1 MKFLMIVSLSVL
13 SFSSMASSDFG
24 DLENA
29 KEFGVPTS
37 AENLINIEN
46 TQENL
51 YPLGKGDFN
60 YIPRA
65 YDPINKTKYQKVMVG
80 KTFKASYFSSYTH
93 WRYVTV
99 YNVKTE
105 AERIAYLPYFE
116 EECFD
121 NSVFMAQWGE
131 SRSISVTLK
140 SEIGASVGVGDIG
153 LSASVG
159 MSIQQGMSFSTQRRV
174 RAVEG
179 IRARH
184 YPMKLSDNYVGVT
197 YIQTYNENK
206 ETYGYLTKSLYEDM
220 FGGYPYAFELDNQNV
235 GFKVKREILEYC
247 QEYDSTEDPV
257 RDSVLYHIKN

>member
-1 MKFLMIVSLSVL
+1 MKFLVVISIL
-13 SFSSMASSDFG
+13 SFSSLASANFG
-24 DLENA
+24 DLESA
-29 KEFGVPTS
+29 KELNIPYE
-37 AENLINIEN
+37 AEGLVNIE
-46 TQENL
+46 TIQEEL
-51 YPLGKGDFN
+51 YNSNKSDFN
-60 YIPRA
+60 YTPKA
-65 YDPINKTKYQKVMVG
+65 YDPINKKNYQKVMVG

-99 YNVKTE
+99 YNVHTE

-131 SRSISVTLK
+131 TRSIRVTLK
-140 SEIGASVGVGDIG
+140 SEVGASVGVGDLG

-159 MSIQQGMSFSTQRRV
+159 MSIEQGMSFSTQRRV

-184 YPMKLSDNYVGVT
+184 YPMKLSDRYQGVT

-206 ETYGYLTKSLYEDM
+206 KTYGYLTKSIYEDW
-220 FGGYPYAFELDNQNV
+220 FGGYPYSFELDNQNV

-247 QEYDSTEDPV
+247 EGYDSNDDPV
-257 RDSVLYHIKN
+257 KDSVLYHLKTTN